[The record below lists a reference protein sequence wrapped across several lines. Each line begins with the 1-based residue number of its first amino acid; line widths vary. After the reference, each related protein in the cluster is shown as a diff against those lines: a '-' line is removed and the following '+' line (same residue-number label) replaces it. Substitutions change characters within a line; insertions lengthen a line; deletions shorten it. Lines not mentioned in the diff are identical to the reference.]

1 MLHIEMGN
9 LVCQI
14 IADIGHKGGE
24 KMKKIIKLD
33 IEDIKTIIAEKFD
46 VSEDKVMVRCF
57 TDYYEYGPMRGEIE
71 SVKAEIDIPIDF

>member
-1 MLHIEMGN
+1 MLHIEMAN
-9 LVCQI
+9 LVYQT

-33 IEDIKTIIAEKFD
+33 IEDIERISTEKFD

-57 TDYYEYGPMRGEIE
+57 TDYYEYGQMRGEIE

>member
-1 MLHIEMGN
+1 MLHIEMAN
-9 LVCQI
+9 LVYQT

-57 TDYYEYGPMRGEIE
+57 TDYQECGPMRREIP
-71 SVKAEIDIPIDF
+71 SVKAEVDVPIDF

>member
-1 MLHIEMGN
+1 MHIEMVN
-9 LVCQI
+9 LVYQI
-14 IADIGHKGGE
+14 IQVIGNKGD

-46 VSEDKVMVRCF
+46 VSEDKVMVTCF

>member
-1 MLHIEMGN
+1 MHIEMVN
-9 LVCQI
+9 LVYQI
-14 IADIGHKGGE
+14 IVGIGHKGGE